1 MKTQKQEKEFQQRT
15 ACGSEEGIIEKIK
28 KKLSNYYLVYV
39 MQQKPPFSEFFFFKS
54 HALKQ
59 IDKQTTVYNKFFASN
74 K

>member
-39 MQQKPPFSEFFFFKS
+39 MQQKPPFSEFFFF
-54 HALKQ
+54 Q
-59 IDKQTTVYNKFFASN
+59 ITRFETD
-74 K
+74 